1 MKKILRAV
9 LWTAVAALVAGTFFL
24 LWRQSRPTADTYE
37 LLHPARR
44 TILASSIATG
54 QIQPRRYVNV
64 KPRIT
69 GILAQTNVK
78 VGQDVRIGDVIA
90 RVSVIP
96 DMTSYNEALSA
107 VESSSLQLEE
117 ARREYERAKSLYEG
131 EVATKEE
138 FEKASHNLSLAEENH
153 SRAQSSLDIILYGSS
168 KRSGA
173 VNTTIVTA
181 TMSGK
186 VIDLPLK
193 NGASVVS
200 TSPYSEGTTI
210 ATIADVSDMVFD
222 GKIDETEVD
231 RLRVGIPANITVGSN
246 VDRHIGG
253 RLEEISSMGVKE
265 NGTVMFNVKAS
276 VLTDDGRTELRAGYS
291 ANAEFITDK
300 AEDVIS
306 VEETAISFEDGVPY
320 VYVLVS
326 SPDKGDQKFERVAV
340 KTGLSDG
347 IHIEV
352 KEGVREDMVLRGNK
366 LN

>member
-1 MKKILRAV
+1 MKEIFKIL
-9 LWTAVAALVAGTFFL
+9 LWSIVAAVVAVTFFL
-24 LWRQSRPTADTYE
+24 LWRQSRPTADRYE
-37 LLHPARR
+37 LLHPESR
-44 TILASSIATG
+44 TILQSSIATG

-69 GILAQTNVK
+69 GILSQTNVK
-78 VGQDVRIGDVIA
+78 VGQNVKSGDVIA

-117 ARREYERAKSLYEG
+117 AQREYDRAKSLYEG
-131 EVATKEE
+131 EVIPKEE
-138 FEKASHNLSLAEENH
+138 FEKASHNLSLAKESL

-181 TMSGK
+181 TMTGK
-186 VIDLPLK
+186 IIDLPLK

-210 ATIADVSDMVFD
+210 ATIADVNDMIFD

-231 RLRVGIPANITVGSN
+231 RLAVGIPANITVGSN
-246 VDRHIGG
+246 VDRHLTGT
-253 RLEEISSMGVKE
+253 LEEISSMGVKE

-276 VLTDDGRTELRAGYS
+276 VLTDDGKSELRAGYS
-291 ANAEFITDK
+291 ANAEFITDRS
-300 AEDVIS
+300 ENVIS
-306 VEETAISFEDGVPY
+306 VEETAISFEDGQPY
-320 VYVLVS
+320 VYRLVS
-326 SPDKGDQKFERVAV
+326 PVDREDQKFERVAV

-347 IHIEV
+347 IYIEIR
-352 KEGVREDMVLRGNK
+352 EGVTPDMILRGNK